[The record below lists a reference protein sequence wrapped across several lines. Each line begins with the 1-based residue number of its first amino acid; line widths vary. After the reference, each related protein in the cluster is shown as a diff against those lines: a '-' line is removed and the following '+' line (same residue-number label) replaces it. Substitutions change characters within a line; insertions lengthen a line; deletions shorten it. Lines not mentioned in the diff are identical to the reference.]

1 MTTAKTNE
9 QDTAKEIMDLMDAH
23 ANVQKKLAAMDS
35 TLMALNQRNAG
46 ALLQDTARAALE
58 RAGCR
63 RSEIV
68 LRGITPDLKLGQDGN
83 VVGVVSVDGV
93 RREVSL
99 GGFVEQ
105 IAKGDWR
112 EFFTPPKTGSP
123 SAGAGAGKDFDFSEE
138 QFADTDFYL
147 KNRDKIAEAYAKGRV
162 RKRQAAR

>member
-1 MTTAKTNE
+1 MTKANE
-9 QDTAKEIMDLMDAH
+9 QDDAAKEVMALMDAN
-23 ANVQKKLAAMDS
+23 AQVQKRLAAMDE
-35 TLMALNQRNAG
+35 TLAALNQRNAG

-68 LRGITPDLKLGQDGN
+68 LRGIKDDLKLGQDGS

-93 RREVSL
+93 PHDVSL
-99 GGFVEQ
+99 NGFVEQ

-112 EFFTPPKTGSP
+112 EFFAAPKTGSP

-138 QFADTDFYL
+138 QFADTEFYL

-162 RKRQAAR
+162 RKRQK